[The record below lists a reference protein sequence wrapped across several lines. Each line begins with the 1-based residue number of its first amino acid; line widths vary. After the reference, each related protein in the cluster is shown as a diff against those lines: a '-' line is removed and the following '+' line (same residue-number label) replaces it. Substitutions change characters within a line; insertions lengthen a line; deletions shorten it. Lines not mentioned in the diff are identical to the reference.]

1 MRADWRT
8 SGAKYWDAFLSR
20 VNEEHVAPEMHKCTR
35 FSPDPS
41 AQVVSSALPEEFPPN
56 LQLAA
61 SVQLTFIACLG
72 DSWWLGPLI
81 CSSASLLSRKALRL
95 LHQTLPM
102 VRDACVLQ
110 TGPNSPPALIRAQSY
125 QPFAA

>member
-1 MRADWRT
+1 VQSIGMH
-8 SGAKYWDAFLSR
+8 FSR
-20 VNEEHVAPEMHKCTR
+20 ESMKSTLLPKCTNAR
-35 FSPDPS
+35 VSVPILLHKW
-41 AQVVSSALPEEFPPN
+41 VSSALPEEFPPN